1 MKRIAY
7 LFVNLLAVACI
18 SGATTAIAQAP
29 PQAAPGPAAQT
40 PEPGSWEYRRYGYD
54 RPAAA
59 ALKLAAARNAAL
71 EKSAPPARQ
80 PNIIFYIV
88 DDQARHRINQLP
100 EGRDE
105 QGNPRNITPTLDR
118 LATSGVIL
126 DQMHVPSAV
135 CIPSRFS
142 ILTGTYGSRA
152 QNAEMLERLELHG
165 YPPTGQNAHILPG
178 QTVTVADRLRDAG
191 YRTGAVGKNHVVEV
205 HGYNAG
211 RFDDDINK
219 PAIAQRLIDN
229 HEKVRQA
236 FLASGFDY
244 ADRLYHNNLHPN
256 APHAVLGHNLDWITE
271 GALEF
276 IEDAAQRDQP
286 FFLYFGSTMPHGP
299 VAPKYTYRSDRRLT
313 PKGVL
318 DEPVDLLIQPWEIKR
333 ALDQAGIDNPQVG
346 NALWID
352 SSVQVIHE
360 KLEELGLDDNT
371 IFIYFNDHGVEA
383 GKTSVFQGGMV
394 TYNFVSGPEPW
405 VKGGPGDGRRSDAL
419 LSSVDWAATMLSWAG
434 ADPARYADE
443 FDGLSFAPVLSG
455 RMQATRSSVYG
466 EMGYSRSVR
475 VGDWKY
481 IALRPS
487 PYLEGLTDADKKAI
501 LNRWFQ
507 RRDRQGQRRE
517 ANEPTD
523 PFPHIID
530 IPGGVDNTWGPM
542 RKHPHYFDRDQL
554 YNLADDPD
562 EQVNL
567 AVDPAYGPVL
577 ETMRLELSRYLERLP
592 GKFGEFPGTYP
603 GSQRPY
609 TKLDVTPPNRRG
621 LLD

>member
-1 MKRIAY
+1 MKPLTHRTMP
-7 LFVNLLAVACI
+7 LFLVLACALL
-18 SGATTAIAQAP
+18 TAAP
-29 PQAAPGPAAQT
+29 HGYAEPQAAPTPQT
-40 PEPGSWEYRRYGYD
+40 HPTPQPGDWEYRRYGYD
-54 RPAAA
+54 RPSVTAQRRAAE
-59 ALKLAAARNAAL
+59 RNAARVAVADA
-71 EKSAPPARQ
+71 EPTRR

-88 DDQARHRINQLP
+88 DDQARHRINQLS

-105 QGNPRNITPTLDR
+105 QGRPRNITPTLDR
-118 LATSGVIL
+118 LAAGGVIL

-152 QNAEMLERLELHG
+152 QSAEILRRLALHG
-165 YPPTGQNAHILPG
+165 YPPTGQNTKILPDE
-178 QTVTVADRLRDAG
+178 TVTVAHRLRDAG

-205 HGYNAG
+205 EGYNRG
-211 RFDDDINK
+211 RFDDDINE
-219 PAIAQRLIDN
+219 PAVAQRLIDN
-229 HEKVRQA
+229 HEKVRRS
-236 FLASGFDY
+236 FLASGFDF
-244 ADRLYHNNLHPN
+244 ADRLYHDNLHPN

-286 FFLYFGSTMPHGP
+286 FFLYFGNTMPHGP

-313 PKGVL
+313 PRGVL
-318 DEPVDLLIQPWEIKR
+318 NEPVDLLVRPWEIKR

-352 SSVQVIHE
+352 SSVEVIHD
-360 KLEELGLDDNT
+360 KLAELGLDDNT

-383 GKTSVFQGGMV
+383 GKTSVYQGGMV
-394 TYNFVSGPEPW
+394 TYSFVSGPEPW
-405 VKGGPGDGRRSDAL
+405 IKGQRRTDAL

-443 FDGLSFAPVLSG
+443 FDSLSFAPVLSG
-455 RMQATRSSVYG
+455 EMAQTRASVYG
-466 EMGYSRSVR
+466 EIGYSRSVR
-475 VGDWKY
+475 LGDWKY

-487 PYLEGLTDADKKAI
+487 PHLEGLTEADKQAI
-501 LNRWFQ
+501 LDRWFQ
-507 RRDRQGQRRE
+507 RRDRMGQRRE
-517 ANEPTD
+517 ANQPTD

-567 AVDPAYGPVL
+567 AVDPTYGPIL

-592 GKFGEFPGTYP
+592 GRFGEFPGQP
-603 GSQRPY
+603 D
-609 TKLDVTPPNRRG
+609 L
-621 LLD
+621 